1 MVKYIDIYI
10 VLHKRYKS
18 IVKKSIDR
26 KAKVK
31 KTVQKNIAVQARMY
45 HRRQKFIASDFS
57 SKDLSQGILRFE
69 MQKQAYQAASQE
81 LHPTLTSTK
90 QPSRN

>member
-1 MVKYIDIYI
+1 MIEHVDIYV
-10 VLHKRYKS
+10 VLHKRCKS
-18 IVKKSIDR
+18 IVRKSIDR

-31 KTVQKNIAVQARMY
+31 ETVQKSIAVQARMY
-45 HRRQKFIASDFS
+45 HRGQEFIASDFS
-57 SKDLSQGILRFE
+57 SKDPSQGILRFE

-81 LHPTLTSTK
+81 LHPALTSTK